1 MHCKL
6 CGLPTPN
13 PPVQQDGYD
22 FCCYGCSAVYSHFGE
37 AVFNAYRSDRAQKRE
52 PQPEGK
58 EAFLRIEGM
67 HCASCELM
75 LKKLGE
81 RVRGVMDVTACY
93 ATSTAKV
100 IYDADLI
107 QESELPGA
115 LSHAGY
121 QVGLRSEAAAERE
134 DNRSL
139 LRLLTGVSLA
149 AMVMMLYL
157 AFFYPSNLGL
167 VPPEDLESM
176 SWLAFYAA
184 PRVMFILTTV
194 LIFYVGFPILRG
206 AWIGIRAA
214 ALNMDNLLAI
224 AILAA
229 YGYSIYQMLIGSHDL
244 YFDVAA
250 VIVTVVTAGRYF
262 EQNAKL
268 NATAELSRIIS
279 AWNPHIKVLEGEQ
292 VVERSLATL
301 RPGDRFLVSQGE
313 FIPVNG
319 TIHSGVGALDES
331 LMTGE
336 PHPVTRN
343 IGEPVL
349 GGTRLV
355 EGELTVMVGE
365 SVESQMEALSR
376 ILWRVQS
383 TSGGLLGLADK
394 FARVFVP
401 LVLFLATAITTGLW
415 LQGADTGT
423 ALLAGLATL
432 IVSCPC
438 TFGLAVPL
446 TTAVAV
452 STALRHG
459 IIIGRP
465 SVYEKIAAIKSVAL
479 DKTGTLSTGKM
490 EVSAVYGPAEAAWY
504 AAAVERFSQH
514 PVAAAISRLDDR
526 YGASDPTI
534 HPGKGAEAVV
544 EGKRVAV
551 GSRALFMLLGW
562 SIPDQLQA
570 QIRSVSA
577 AGVVSYVGWEGQ
589 AVGAIVTNDRPRPQW
604 RPFVARL
611 RHHYK
616 VVMLTGAEHTDGYES
631 EVDTCHAGIPAESKA
646 AIVGQ
651 LRDKG
656 GVIMIGDGSNDGP
669 ALAAADLGIAFGVP
683 TSLAAEAADLIIP
696 GDRLDR
702 ISIALDLL
710 HSVRRRVRQNIGWAL
725 LYNAIAIPLA
735 LSGLLNPLF
744 AALAMASSSLLVVWN
759 SSRSLE
765 RAGWALATAAAEQ
778 DRLHKIDDWSRLG
791 EVTAGNREST
801 RVAEAG

>member
-1 MHCKL
+1 MKCKL

-13 PPVQQDGYD
+13 PPVRQDGFD
-22 FCCYGCSAVYSHFGE
+22 FCCYGCSTVYAHFGE
-37 AVFNAYRSDRAQKRE
+37 AVFKARE
-52 PQPEGK
+52 PVRERAPALPVEGK

-67 HCASCELM
+67 HCASCEFM

-81 RVRGVMDVTACY
+81 RIKGVLDVTACY

-100 IYDADLI
+100 TFDGDLLD
-107 QESELPGA
+107 ESDLPGL
-115 LSHAGY
+115 LSQAGY
-121 QVGLRSEAAAERE
+121 RAGPRTGAASEHE

-157 AFFYPSNLGL
+157 AFFYPTNLGL
-167 VPPEDLESM
+167 VPAEDLESM
-176 SWLAFYAA
+176 RWLAFYAA
-184 PRVMFILTTV
+184 PRVMFLLTTV

-206 AWIGIRAA
+206 AWIGIRAG

-229 YGYSIYQMLIGSHDL
+229 YGFSIHQMLIGSHEL

-250 VIVTVVTAGRYF
+250 VIITVVTAGRYF

-268 NATAELSRIIS
+268 GATAELSRIIS
-279 AWNPHIKVLEGEQ
+279 AWNPRIKVLEDGG
-292 VVERSLATL
+292 VVEKSMDAL
-301 RPGDRFLVSQGE
+301 RPGDRFIVSQGE

-319 TIHSGVGALDES
+319 TIYQGVGALDES

-343 IGEPVL
+343 TGAEVL
-349 GGTRLV
+349 GGTTLV
-355 EGELTVMVGE
+355 EGELTVTVGE

-383 TSGGLLGLADK
+383 TSDGLLGMADR

-401 LVLFLATAITTGLW
+401 LVLVLATAITAAL
-415 LQGADTGT
+415 LMQGAATGT

-446 TTAVAV
+446 TTAAAV
-452 STALRHG
+452 STALKHG

-465 SVYEKIAAIKSVAL
+465 AAYEKAARIKSVAL

-490 EVSAVYGPAEAAWY
+490 QVTANYGPSEIVRY

-514 PVAAAISRLDDR
+514 PIATAIARLDGR
-526 YGASDPTI
+526 YEATNPVI
-534 HPGKGAEAVV
+534 HPGKGAEALV

-551 GSRALFMLLGW
+551 GSQSLYRLLGW
-562 SIPDQLQA
+562 SIPEQLQT
-570 QIRSVSA
+570 RVGELSTS
-577 AGVVSYVGWEGQ
+577 GVVSYVGWDGQ
-589 AVGAIVTNDRPRPQW
+589 AVGAIVTGDQPRPQW
-604 RPFVARL
+604 KEFVARL
-611 RHHYK
+611 RQQYR
-616 VVMLTGAEHTDGYES
+616 VVMLTGAERTDGYEV
-631 EVDTCHAGIPAESKA
+631 EVDAAHAGIPPESKA
-646 AIVGQ
+646 AIVRQ
-651 LRDKG
+651 LRGEG
-656 GVIMIGDGSNDGP
+656 GVVMIGDGSNDGP

-683 TSLAAEAADLIIP
+683 TSLAADAADLIIP

-710 HSVRRRVRQNIGWAL
+710 GSVRRRVRQNVGWAL

-735 LSGLLNPLF
+735 LSGMLNPLF

-759 SSRSLE
+759 SSRTLE
-765 RAGWALATAAAEQ
+765 REAWAASQ
-778 DRLHKIDDWSRLG
+778 DQVPSPGPDDWSRLG
-791 EVTAGNREST
+791 SRLPLETAGS
-801 RVAEAG
+801 